1 MGDCNR
7 KVHRAGLAV
16 LVERDGRRVTHRLLA
31 ARHCISCVLEKTIKF
46 GGLDGARP
54 GNIIPDGAAHVG
66 LAIIAAARGALG
78 LRPLPQTGVVEGV
91 AAGQHG
97 D

>member
-16 LVERDGRRVTHRLLA
+16 LKSVRRRFTYRLLA
-31 ARHCISCVLEKTIKF
+31 PRDSLLSVLEETIKF

-66 LAIIAAARGALG
+66 LAIIAAARGTLG

>member
-1 MGDCNR
+1 MS
-7 KVHRAGLAV
+7 V
-16 LVERDGRRVTHRLLA
+16 RRRFTHRLLA
-31 ARHCISCVLEKTIKF
+31 PRDRLLSVLEKTIKF

-54 GNIIPDGAAHVG
+54 SNTIPDGAAHVG

-78 LRPLPQTGVVEGV
+78 LRPLPETGVVEGV